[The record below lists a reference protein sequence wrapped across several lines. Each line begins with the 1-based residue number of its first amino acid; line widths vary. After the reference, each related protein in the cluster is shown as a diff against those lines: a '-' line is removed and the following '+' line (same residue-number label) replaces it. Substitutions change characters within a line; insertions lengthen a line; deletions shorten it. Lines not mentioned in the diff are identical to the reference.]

1 MRIRPIPRSPPKKKS
16 PGVMNI
22 ILVIVGVCLFCVYC
36 RYDTHFHGVRAIPD
50 TLVTCVFAALGGECG
65 IMGWIKTTKDRRR
78 ERKWEGRGTGRKQG
92 KRRRSSQRLETIC
105 KEVLMALT
113 GKSNE
118 EKIWNYLIARGLSKC
133 GAAGLMGNIYAESA
147 LKPTNLQN
155 SFEKKLGYNDESYT
169 AAVDSGSYGNFV
181 KDSAGYGLCQWTFWS
196 RKQNLLEFA
205 RAAGKSIGDLE
216 MQLDFL
222 FKELEGYKAVL
233 ATLKTAT
240 SVRAASDSVLLNF
253 ERPADQSEA
262 VQKKRGLGTGRI
274 TTTSTQERPA
284 SRQEAKA

>member
-1 MRIRPIPRSPPKKKS
+1 
-16 PGVMNI
+16 
-22 ILVIVGVCLFCVYC
+22 
-36 RYDTHFHGVRAIPD
+36 
-50 TLVTCVFAALGGECG
+50 
-65 IMGWIKTTKDRRR
+65 
-78 ERKWEGRGTGRKQG
+78 
-92 KRRRSSQRLETIC
+92 
-105 KEVLMALT
+105 MALT

-155 SFEKKLGYNDESYT
+155 SFEKKLGYTDESYT

-222 FKELEGYKAVL
+222 FKPYSLR
-233 ATLKTAT
+233 
-240 SVRAASDSVLLNF
+240 SRRRRA
-253 ERPADQSEA
+253 
-262 VQKKRGLGTGRI
+262 
-274 TTTSTQERPA
+274 
-284 SRQEAKA
+284 